1 MEEATDPMYKPYLAI
16 HKAVREK
23 NIHVFDDLKTSKIFN
38 ICMVGVNP
46 SFRTK
51 GVASDL
57 IRRWRREGKVFNV
70 SFLYSR
76 SSLLAGC
83 MGFTGIMTEA
93 TGNFSQKAARS
104 IHMLNAR

>member
-38 ICMVGVNP
+38 ICMVGVDP

-57 IRRWRREGKVFNV
+57 IRR
-70 SFLYSR
+70 
-76 SSLLAGC
+76 
-83 MGFTGIMTEA
+83 
-93 TGNFSQKAARS
+93 
-104 IHMLNAR
+104 